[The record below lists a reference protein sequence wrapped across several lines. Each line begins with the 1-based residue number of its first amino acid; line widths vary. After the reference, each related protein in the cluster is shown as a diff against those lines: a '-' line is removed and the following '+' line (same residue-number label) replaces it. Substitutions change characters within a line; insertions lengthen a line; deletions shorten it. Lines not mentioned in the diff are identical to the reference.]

1 MKKIY
6 QIPETNV
13 LRVETQ
19 QMIAQ
24 SQGGVATGDGLGEAY
39 DPNAPSYSRNSG
51 SVWDDEE

>member
-19 QMIAQ
+19 QMIAE
-24 SQGGVATGDGLGEAY
+24 SMVVDGSKTIEDANQIL
-39 DPNAPSYSRNSG
+39 SREHG
-51 SVWDDEE
+51 SVWDDEEDY